1 MRSRAISFVGQ
12 PTSSRFR
19 VYISLPRNACLGGD
33 FRHGLVGCGERGDER
48 PGRELSWSKIKNTEG
63 DLRAMAASQDH
74 ITPNTPLSA
83 SLVPGGAT
91 FRVWAPAAQA
101 VHVALQAPGQNPEDW
116 RPGEADRLVRD
127 GQGYWSGFFPGVEKG
142 ALYRFW
148 TVGP

>member
-1 MRSRAISFVGQ
+1 
-12 PTSSRFR
+12 
-19 VYISLPRNACLGGD
+19 
-33 FRHGLVGCGERGDER
+33 
-48 PGRELSWSKIKNTEG
+48 
-63 DLRAMAASQDH
+63 MAASQDH
-74 ITPNTPLSA
+74 ITPQTPLGA

-148 TVGP
+148 TAGPGGEGYKRDPRALGEPLPRMRTWCSSG